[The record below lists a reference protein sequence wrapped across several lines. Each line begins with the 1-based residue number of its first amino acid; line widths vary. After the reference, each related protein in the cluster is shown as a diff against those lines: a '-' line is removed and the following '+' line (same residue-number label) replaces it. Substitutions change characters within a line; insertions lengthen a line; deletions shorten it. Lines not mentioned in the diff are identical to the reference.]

1 MKNLPLIV
9 LLGPTASGKTSLA
22 CQLAYDLDAEIISAD
37 SRQVFKDMD
46 IGTGKDL
53 EEYTLNRKQIPHHLI
68 NIREAGD
75 SFSVFDFQQEF
86 ESVFSSVQKKEKP
99 AILCGGTG
107 MYILSI
113 LKNYAWTAIPVNE
126 TLKEELLEKEKEEIF
141 DLILPSFRKEN
152 NISLNE
158 SKKRLIRY
166 VEVAHFLKENPS
178 FRIEK
183 KEIDAVVF
191 GLNPERDLRR
201 NRISLRLKDRLE
213 NGLIKEVQYLLEK
226 GISAEKLIF
235 YGLEY
240 KYITEYLNRIIP
252 NKEALFAKLETE
264 IHRFAKRQM
273 TFFRKMEKDGIKI
286 NWLNGT
292 SETERLEE
300 MKNKLPQFL

>member
-86 ESVFSSVQKKEKP
+86 ENVFASIQKKGKP

-126 TLKEELLEKEKEEIF
+126 TLKEELLKKDKEEIF
-141 DLILPSFRKEN
+141 NLILTSFRKEN

-158 SKKRLIRY
+158 SRKRLIRY
-166 VEVAHFLKENPS
+166 VEVAHFLKETPS
-178 FRIEK
+178 FSIVK
-183 KEIDAVVF
+183 KEINAVVF

-213 NGLIKEVQYLLEK
+213 NGLIEEVQYLLEK

-292 SETERLEE
+292 SEIERLEE
-300 MKNKLPQFL
+300 IKNKLPQFF